1 MSVFLAGA
9 VCGAALA
16 LLAGGAWLWNWMR
29 RHDIVEMRRRE
40 QLRRDFVANVSHE
53 LRTPLTS
60 IKGFAEVLRMGAL
73 EDTERRLEFVETI
86 EAHADR
92 LTRLVDDLLAISSLD
107 SGVSEPEREPLS
119 LIKAVAEATA
129 GLKPQ
134 AQRKQIVIRIEPFHD
149 IPQVFADRHQ
159 LKQVLTNLVD
169 NAIKFTP
176 AGGSVEC
183 VVEGQDGQVVL
194 RVADTGCGIPPAMQE
209 RVFERFFQA
218 DASRSSQA
226 GARGTGLGL
235 AIVKHAAE
243 RLGAKISLQSDVGR
257 GTTVVVQVPKR

>member
-176 AGGSVEC
+176 ERGTIRITAAVSGN
-183 VVEGQDGQVVL
+183 
-194 RVADTGCGIPPAMQE
+194 RVTVAIADNGIGIPAEDLP
-209 RVFERFFQA
+209 RIFERFYRVDKA
-218 DASRSSQA
+218 RSREV
-226 GARGTGLGL
+226 GGTGLGL
-235 AIVKHAAE
+235 SIVKHSVEAH
-243 RLGAKISLQSDVGR
+243 GGQVGVESSPGG
-257 GTTVVVQVPKR
+257 GTTFRFSLPVA